1 LVRENRVRSL
11 PQLPNYCPHG
21 LALSQQ
27 QNAFIQKNVQMQ
39 KRIIA
44 FQKEA
49 FRGGGKTLRLDLF
62 RLTAPGSL
70 DVMRWYL
77 K

>member
-1 LVRENRVRSL
+1 
-11 PQLPNYCPHG
+11 
-21 LALSQQ
+21 
-27 QNAFIQKNVQMQ
+27 MQ